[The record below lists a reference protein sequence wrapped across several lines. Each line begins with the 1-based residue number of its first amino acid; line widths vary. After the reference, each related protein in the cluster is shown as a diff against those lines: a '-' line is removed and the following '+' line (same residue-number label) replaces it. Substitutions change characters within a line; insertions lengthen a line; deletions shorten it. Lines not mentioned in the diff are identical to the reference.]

1 MHRSGFCRVALLSGA
16 VAVFLGIIPPSL
28 SIAEPQERETFRAL
42 AQSVA
47 AGISGQTAILIQI
60 SRWSTQEEA
69 DHLANVVLEEDMDR
83 LFDELQKQE
92 EVGRIRI
99 PGEVGTAWPLRY
111 AEEYREDGKRYI
123 LLAADRPID
132 FWEAVDRP
140 MRTWQYRT
148 TLIELVLDENNP
160 GEGAMAVGAALTIDP
175 EQGTLNVKHMTTTG
189 VRLTNVRK

>member
-1 MHRSGFCRVALLSGA
+1 MCRCGGWSWLASREFMARAMVV
-16 VAVFLGIIPPSL
+16 VAVLVRSIP
-28 SIAEPQERETFRAL
+28 AL
-42 AQSVA
+42 VNS
-47 AGISGQTAILIQI
+47 
-60 SRWSTQEEA
+60 
-69 DHLANVVLEEDMDR
+69 
-83 LFDELQKQE
+83 
-92 EVGRIRI
+92 
-99 PGEVGTAWPLRY
+99 TAWPLRY

-148 TLIELVLDENNP
+148 TLIELVLDENNR